1 MEGTKQLG
9 SSSSSSSSFTSELFG
24 SNDSHPSSA
33 SGFFDTIFS
42 PSSKVFERESMRS
55 AMNGKTATEG
65 SNSKTGTPDY
75 INKESEG
82 ETKKT
87 TNKDMSYI
95 YQEQRVQPCHLSSSI
110 YYGGQDIYS
119 HPSNTRDSG
128 LNTTYKKDSGED
140 DAGSASRG
148 NWWQGSLY
156 Y

>member
-1 MEGTKQLG
+1 MLPCLGFEGCSSLSLSLDQAQLQSRQLQRIYIAG
-9 SSSSSSSSFTSELFG
+9 SKLVLQITL
-24 SNDSHPSSA
+24 
-33 SGFFDTIFS
+33 
-42 PSSKVFERESMRS
+42 
-55 AMNGKTATEG
+55 
-65 SNSKTGTPDY
+65 

-95 YQEQRVQPCHLSSSI
+95 YQEQKVQPCHLSSSI

-119 HPSNTRDSG
+119 HPSSTRDSG
-128 LNTTYKKDSGED
+128 LNNTYKKDDGED
-140 DAGSASRG
+140 DSGSASRG